1 MHLVTR
7 LPILLVLTLAAS
19 GTAAQDWFTISG
31 YPELPDSDVV
41 QISPTLST
49 WQHQVTLEVRTT
61 RKTERAGYGGVR
73 YRSYSGMAVVDCD
86 LGKGWFLT
94 LTFFSQ
100 TGWQGE
106 PIKTVNYR
114 GDEAPMVFSDIPGNP
129 AEKLIRAACA
139 ASR

>member
-1 MHLVTR
+1 MHLALRFTA
-7 LPILLVLTLAAS
+7 LLALA
-19 GTAAQDWFTISG
+19 GTASVSNAQDWFTIAG

-61 RKTERAGYGGVR
+61 RKTERTGYGGVR

-86 LGKGWFLT
+86 STKGWFLT
-94 LTFFSQ
+94 LTFFAQ
-100 TGWQGE
+100 TNWQGE
-106 PIKTVNYR
+106 PVKAMTYR
-114 GDEAPMVFSDIPGNP
+114 ADEAPMVFNDISGNP
-129 AEKLIRAACA
+129 ADKLIRAACA